1 MNTIEL
7 RKEVIARISG
17 IEDVDFL
24 NAIKTILDY
33 KKAEKI
39 INLTKHQEQELFI
52 ASEEAKSGQYTP
64 QPEMDE
70 KVKEWLKEK

>member
-1 MNTIEL
+1 MNTTEL
-7 RKEVIARISG
+7 RNELIARISG
-17 IEDVDFL
+17 IEDVEFL

-39 INLTKHQEQELFI
+39 INLTKHQEQELTL
-52 ASEEAKSGQYTP
+52 ASEEAKSGQYLS
-64 QPEMDE
+64 QSDMDK